1 MSLLARFSHKK
12 KSRGDTPKREQKK
25 ANAGFRG
32 VRIVANREDCCQF
45 ARTLE
50 DERFLLQE
58 APMLPLSLCD
68 VETCHCTYERF
79 DDRRAGARRASDIA
93 FDINSV
99 LHNQENRSSKVPG
112 RRSKDTCD
120 F

>member
-1 MSLLARFSHKK
+1 MGLLARFSHKK
-12 KSRGDTPKREQKK
+12 KSPGDTASSERNK
-25 ANAGFRG
+25 AKPAFRG
-32 VRIVANREDCCQF
+32 VRIVANHEDCCQF

-68 VETCHCTYERF
+68 VETCRCTYERF

-93 FDINSV
+93 FDINSA
-99 LHNQENRSSKVPG
+99 LHSQENRSSKVPG
-112 RRSKDTCD
+112 RRSKDSCD